1 MSTLLTVGTSCDYR
15 QDMNEPLG
23 SDSIAP
29 TDGEIDQNITRRL
42 IRSIHGV
49 QPVLIGVDASGWTEG
64 TPNQPCPHCVDG
76 QKVEQHRYAI
86 CLSCTRASKQLDA
99 AIKRAM
105 TEQTELMA
113 FWAKFRNIAIKQRA
127 LMQRMRRKG
136 LIDKPGRGNHGA
148 RPPGLRDVE

>member
-1 MSTLLTVGTSCDYR
+1 MTVGTACDYR

-76 QKVEQHRYAI
+76 RKVDQHRYAI
-86 CLSCTRASKQLDA
+86 CLSCTRASKQLDQ

-105 TEQTELMA
+105 TE
-113 FWAKFRNIAIKQRA
+113 RA

-136 LIDKPGRGNHGA
+136 VIDKPGRGNHGA
-148 RPPGLRDVE
+148 RPPGYQADE